1 MSSSYEYVLLVFVK
15 ENIKIFW
22 LIALCL
28 AVYRARPRLL
38 SPNALRSLM
47 VLIGGM
53 REMSC
58 FMTRFPAV
66 TKMTRLL
73 PLAGH
78 ECGWVEAQNV
88 GSYKTV
94 NPNAL
99 SWIPFYPD
107 VSTCLS
113 FMIPCAH

>member
-15 ENIKIFW
+15 ENIKIFR

-58 FMTRFPAV
+58 FTTRFPAV
-66 TKMTRLL
+66 TTMTRLL
-73 PLAGH
+73 PLGGH
-78 ECGWVEAQNV
+78 ECGRVEAQNV
-88 GSYKTV
+88 GSYSNRKSKCSV
-94 NPNAL
+94 LDPVGHFILMFLLAFPL
-99 SWIPFYPD
+99 
-107 VSTCLS
+107 
-113 FMIPCAH
+113 